1 MMSQSPIH
9 APVHRYAINFI
20 KNKWIFPYAFIPA
33 KAEVDYLPN
42 PLKLIQDKISTQ
54 IKWDNDKKQAA
65 GMMNPRGLFI
75 INLAEK

>member
-1 MMSQSPIH
+1 MSQSPIH

-54 IKWDNDKKQAA
+54 IK
-65 GMMNPRGLFI
+65 
-75 INLAEK
+75 